1 MVFGE
6 RLHDFVKRPLGGFL
20 RRPPPHLVRVQLRRQ
35 IQIRIQRVQALQPL
49 SPIAEPLH
57 PNLSKD
63 RFQPPFLPPARLPHL
78 PLRVPHRNG
87 RLTRSPQLQVR
98 LIEPSQQ
105 LPLQLAVRLTMGLVG
120 HEKGLHLGK
129 LLPRRRELILGL

>member
-1 MVFGE
+1 M
-6 RLHDFVKRPLGGFL
+6 
-20 RRPPPHLVRVQLRRQ
+20 RVQLRRQ

-78 PLRVPHRNG
+78 PFRVPHRNG